1 MSIKNESRLRRAK
14 KTRMRIKSQDLPRLT
29 VFKSSQHIYAQ
40 IIDSSGAKVL
50 AATSTLDK
58 SIKSK
63 GRSVQ
68 SAKEVGEKIADLSIK
83 NGIKKVIF
91 DRSGYRYHGRIKMIA
106 EAAREKGLEIKQN
119 GKGNDKH
126 DPTG

>member
-14 KTRMRIKSQDLPRLT
+14 KTRMRIKSQNLPRLT

-40 IIDSSGAKVL
+40 IIDSSGSKVL

-58 SIKSK
+58 SIKSR

-106 EAAREKGLEIKQN
+106 EAAREKGLEI
-119 GKGNDKH
+119 
-126 DPTG
+126 

>member
-40 IIDSSGAKVL
+40 IIDSRGSKVL

-83 NGIKKVIF
+83 NGINKVIF

-106 EAAREKGLEIKQN
+106 EAARQKGLEI
-119 GKGNDKH
+119 
-126 DPTG
+126 

>member
-14 KTRMRIKSQDLPRLT
+14 KTRMRIKSQNLPRLT

-40 IIDSSGAKVL
+40 IIDSSGSKVL

-83 NGIKKVIF
+83 NGINKVIF

-106 EAAREKGLEIKQN
+106 EAAREKGLEI
-119 GKGNDKH
+119 
-126 DPTG
+126 

>member
-40 IIDSSGAKVL
+40 IIDSSGSKVL

-68 SAKEVGEKIADLSIK
+68 SAKEVGEKIADLSLK
-83 NGIKKVIF
+83 NGINKVIF

-106 EAAREKGLEIKQN
+106 EAAREKGLEI
-119 GKGNDKH
+119 
-126 DPTG
+126 

>member
-40 IIDSSGAKVL
+40 IIDSSGAKVF

-106 EAAREKGLEIKQN
+106 EAAREKGLEI
-119 GKGNDKH
+119 
-126 DPTG
+126 

>member
-14 KTRMRIKSQDLPRLT
+14 KTRMRIKSQELPRLT

-40 IIDSSGAKVL
+40 IIDPSGSKVL

-68 SAKEVGEKIADLSIK
+68 SAKEVGEKIADLSIN

-91 DRSGYRYHGRIKMIA
+91 DRSGYRYHGRIRMIA
-106 EAAREKGLEIKQN
+106 EAAREKGLEI
-119 GKGNDKH
+119 
-126 DPTG
+126 

>member
-14 KTRMRIKSQDLPRLT
+14 KTRMRIKSQNLPRLT

-40 IIDSSGAKVL
+40 IIDSSGSKVL

-58 SIKSK
+58 SIKSN

-106 EAAREKGLEIKQN
+106 EAAREKGLEI
-119 GKGNDKH
+119 
-126 DPTG
+126 

>member
-1 MSIKNESRLRRAK
+1 MSIKNESRLKRAK
-14 KTRMRIKSQDLPRLT
+14 KTRMRIKSQNLPRLT

-40 IIDSSGAKVL
+40 IIDSSGSKVL
-50 AATSTLDK
+50 AANSTLDK

-106 EAAREKGLEIKQN
+106 EAAREKGLEI
-119 GKGNDKH
+119 
-126 DPTG
+126 

>member
-1 MSIKNESRLRRAK
+1 MSIKNVSRLRRAK
-14 KTRMRIKSQDLPRLT
+14 KTRMRIKSQNLPRLT

-40 IIDSSGAKVL
+40 IIDSSGSKVL

-106 EAAREKGLEIKQN
+106 EAAREKGLEI
-119 GKGNDKH
+119 
-126 DPTG
+126 

>member
-14 KTRMRIKSQDLPRLT
+14 KTRMRIKSQNLPRLT

-40 IIDSSGAKVL
+40 IIDSSGSKVL

-68 SAKEVGEKIADLSIK
+68 SAKEVGEKIADLSIS
-83 NGIKKVIF
+83 NGIKKVVF

-106 EAAREKGLEIKQN
+106 EAAREKGLEI
-119 GKGNDKH
+119 
-126 DPTG
+126 

>member
-14 KTRMRIKSQDLPRLT
+14 KTRMRIKSQNLPRLT

-40 IIDSSGAKVL
+40 IIDSSGSKVL

-58 SIKSK
+58 SIKST

-106 EAAREKGLEIKQN
+106 EAAREKGLEI
-119 GKGNDKH
+119 
-126 DPTG
+126 

>member
-14 KTRMRIKSQDLPRLT
+14 KTRMRIKSQNLPRLT

-40 IIDSSGAKVL
+40 IIDSSGSKVL
-50 AATSTLDK
+50 AATSKLDK

-106 EAAREKGLEIKQN
+106 EAAREKGLEI
-119 GKGNDKH
+119 
-126 DPTG
+126 

>member
-40 IIDSSGAKVL
+40 IIDSSGSKVL
-50 AATSTLDK
+50 DTTSTLDK

-83 NGIKKVIF
+83 NGINKVIF

-106 EAAREKGLEIKQN
+106 EAAREKGLEI
-119 GKGNDKH
+119 
-126 DPTG
+126 

>member
-40 IIDSSGAKVL
+40 IIDSSGSKVL
-50 AATSTLDK
+50 AAISTLDK

-83 NGIKKVIF
+83 NGINKVIF

-106 EAAREKGLEIKQN
+106 EAAREKGLEI
-119 GKGNDKH
+119 
-126 DPTG
+126 

>member
-14 KTRMRIKSQDLPRLT
+14 KTRMKLKSQNLPRLT

-40 IIDSSGAKVL
+40 IIDSSGSKVL

-106 EAAREKGLEIKQN
+106 EAAREKGLEI
-119 GKGNDKH
+119 
-126 DPTG
+126 

>member
-14 KTRMRIKSQDLPRLT
+14 KTRMRIKSQNLPRLT

-40 IIDSSGAKVL
+40 IIDPSGSKVL

-58 SIKSK
+58 SVKSK
-63 GRSVQ
+63 GRSLQ
-68 SAKEVGEKIADLSIK
+68 SAKEVGEKIADLSIN

-106 EAAREKGLEIKQN
+106 EAAREKGLEI
-119 GKGNDKH
+119 
-126 DPTG
+126 

>member
-1 MSIKNESRLRRAK
+1 MSIKNLSRLRRAK

-29 VFKSSQHIYAQ
+29 VFKSSQHLYAQ
-40 IIDSSGAKVL
+40 IIDSSGSKVL
-50 AATSTLDK
+50 VATSTLDK
-58 SIKSK
+58 EIKSK

-68 SAKEVGEKIADLSIK
+68 SAKEIGQKIADLSIK

-106 EAAREKGLEIKQN
+106 EAAREKGLEI
-119 GKGNDKH
+119 
-126 DPTG
+126 

>member
-40 IIDSSGAKVL
+40 IIDSSGAKVI

-91 DRSGYRYHGRIKMIA
+91 DRSGYRISRKD
-106 EAAREKGLEIKQN
+106 K
-119 GKGNDKH
+119 NDC
-126 DPTG
+126 

>member
-14 KTRMRIKSQDLPRLT
+14 KTRMRIKSQNLPRLT

-40 IIDSSGAKVL
+40 IIDSSGSKVL

-63 GRSVQ
+63 GRSVE

-106 EAAREKGLEIKQN
+106 EAAREKGLEI
-119 GKGNDKH
+119 
-126 DPTG
+126 

>member
-14 KTRMRIKSQDLPRLT
+14 KTRMRIKSQNLPRLA

-40 IIDSSGAKVL
+40 IIDSSGSKVL

-106 EAAREKGLEIKQN
+106 EAAREKGLEI
-119 GKGNDKH
+119 
-126 DPTG
+126 

>member
-1 MSIKNESRLRRAK
+1 MSIKNKSRLRRAK

-40 IIDSSGAKVL
+40 IIDSSGSKVI

-63 GRSVQ
+63 GRSVK
-68 SAKEVGEKIADLSIK
+68 SAKEIGEKIADLSIN

-106 EAAREKGLEIKQN
+106 EAAREKGLEI
-119 GKGNDKH
+119 
-126 DPTG
+126 

>member
-14 KTRMRIKSQDLPRLT
+14 KTRMRIKSQNLPRLT

-40 IIDSSGAKVL
+40 IIDSSGSKVL

-68 SAKEVGEKIADLSIK
+68 SAKEVGEKIADLSLK

-106 EAAREKGLEIKQN
+106 EAAREKGLEI
-119 GKGNDKH
+119 
-126 DPTG
+126 

>member
-14 KTRMRIKSQDLPRLT
+14 KTRMRIKSQNLPRLT
-29 VFKSSQHIYAQ
+29 VYKSSQHIYAQ
-40 IIDSSGAKVL
+40 IIDPSGSKVL

-106 EAAREKGLEIKQN
+106 EAAREKGLEI
-119 GKGNDKH
+119 
-126 DPTG
+126 

>member
-14 KTRMRIKSQDLPRLT
+14 KTRMRIKSQNLPRLT

-40 IIDSSGAKVL
+40 IIDSSGSKVL

-91 DRSGYRYHGRIKMIA
+91 DRSGYRYHGIIKMIA
-106 EAAREKGLEIKQN
+106 EAAREKGLEI
-119 GKGNDKH
+119 
-126 DPTG
+126 

>member
-1 MSIKNESRLRRAK
+1 MSIKNKSRLRRAK
-14 KTRMRIKSQDLPRLT
+14 KTRMRIKSQNLPRLT

-40 IIDSSGAKVL
+40 IIDSSGSKVL

-106 EAAREKGLEIKQN
+106 KAAREKGLEI
-119 GKGNDKH
+119 
-126 DPTG
+126 

>member
-14 KTRMRIKSQDLPRLT
+14 KTRMRIKSQNLPRLT

-40 IIDSSGAKVL
+40 IIDSSGSKVL

-106 EAAREKGLEIKQN
+106 EAAREKGWEI
-119 GKGNDKH
+119 
-126 DPTG
+126 

>member
-40 IIDSSGAKVL
+40 IIDSSGGKVL

-58 SIKSK
+58 SIKTK
-63 GRSVQ
+63 GRSVE

-106 EAAREKGLEIKQN
+106 EAAREKGLEI
-119 GKGNDKH
+119 
-126 DPTG
+126 

>member
-40 IIDSSGAKVL
+40 IIDSSGSKVL

-58 SIKSK
+58 NIKSK

-106 EAAREKGLEIKQN
+106 EAAREKRLEI
-119 GKGNDKH
+119 
-126 DPTG
+126 

>member
-14 KTRMRIKSQDLPRLT
+14 KTRMRIKSQNLPRLT

-40 IIDSSGAKVL
+40 IIDSSGSKVL

-91 DRSGYRYHGRIKMIA
+91 DRSGYRYGRIKMIA
-106 EAAREKGLEIKQN
+106 EAAREKGLEI
-119 GKGNDKH
+119 
-126 DPTG
+126 

>member
-50 AATSTLDK
+50 AATSTPVSYTHLTLPTK
-58 SIKSK
+58 
-63 GRSVQ
+63 
-68 SAKEVGEKIADLSIK
+68 
-83 NGIKKVIF
+83 
-91 DRSGYRYHGRIKMIA
+91 RIV
-106 EAAREKGLEIKQN
+106 
-119 GKGNDKH
+119 
-126 DPTG
+126 

>member
-14 KTRMRIKSQDLPRLT
+14 KTRMRIKSQNLPRLT

-40 IIDSSGAKVL
+40 IIDSSGSKVL

-68 SAKEVGEKIADLSIK
+68 SAKEVGKKIADLSIK
-83 NGIKKVIF
+83 NGINKVIF

-106 EAAREKGLEIKQN
+106 EAAREKGLEI
-119 GKGNDKH
+119 
-126 DPTG
+126 

>member
-40 IIDSSGAKVL
+40 IIDSSGSKVL

-83 NGIKKVIF
+83 NGINKVIF

-106 EAAREKGLEIKQN
+106 EAARQKGLEI
-119 GKGNDKH
+119 
-126 DPTG
+126 

>member
-1 MSIKNESRLRRAK
+1 MSIKNVSRLRRAK
-14 KTRMRIKSQDLPRLT
+14 KTRMRIKSQNLPRLT

-40 IIDSSGAKVL
+40 IIDSSGSKVL

-58 SIKSK
+58 SIKTK

-106 EAAREKGLEIKQN
+106 EAAREKGLEI
-119 GKGNDKH
+119 
-126 DPTG
+126 

>member
-1 MSIKNESRLRRAK
+1 MNIKNESRLRRAK
-14 KTRMRIKSQDLPRLT
+14 KTRMRIKSQNLPRLT

-40 IIDSSGAKVL
+40 IIDSSGSKVL

-106 EAAREKGLEIKQN
+106 EAAREKGLEI
-119 GKGNDKH
+119 
-126 DPTG
+126 

>member
-14 KTRMRIKSQDLPRLT
+14 KTRLRIKSQNLPRLT

-40 IIDSSGAKVL
+40 IIDSSGSKVL

-106 EAAREKGLEIKQN
+106 EAAREKGLEI
-119 GKGNDKH
+119 
-126 DPTG
+126 

>member
-14 KTRMRIKSQDLPRLT
+14 KTRMKIKSQDLPRLT

-40 IIDSSGAKVL
+40 IIDPSGSKVL
-50 AATSTLDK
+50 AATSTLDR

-68 SAKEVGEKIADLSIK
+68 SAKEVGEKIADLSIN

-91 DRSGYRYHGRIKMIA
+91 DRSGYRYHGRIKIFA
-106 EAAREKGLEIKQN
+106 ETLRKNGLEF
-119 GKGNDKH
+119 
-126 DPTG
+126 